1 MIYVKDKNN
10 EKSADLKVNE
20 PEQNNQE
27 QKNET
32 PGVTVIKRMKKK
44 DLVNLNIYLIYLF
57 YLNF

>member
-32 PGVTVIKRMKKK
+32 PGVIVIKRMKKK
-44 DLVNLNIYLIYLF
+44 DLVNLKI
-57 YLNF
+57 

>member
-10 EKSADLKVNE
+10 EKPADLKVNE

-32 PGVTVIKRMKKK
+32 PGVIAIKRRKKK
-44 DLVNLNIYLIYLF
+44 GSC
-57 YLNF
+57 